1 MKFVDE
7 ATIDVAAGDG
17 GAGCAS
23 FRREKFI
30 PFGGPNGGDGGRG
43 GSVFAIAD
51 RNINTLID
59 YRYARRHIAKNG
71 EQGRGSD
78 QFGAAA
84 PDIEL
89 RMPVGTIIRN
99 AETGEVMTELLE
111 HGQRVRLAKGGD
123 GGFGN
128 LHFKTSTNRSPRQK
142 TPGWPGEAFKLQLEL
157 RVLADVGLLGM
168 PNAGKSTLIAAIS
181 NARPKIADYPFTTL
195 HPNLGVVRV
204 GPERSFVVADIPG
217 LIEGASEGAGLGHQF
232 LRHLQRTRLLLHI
245 VDAAPFDD
253 ADPVLQV
260 RAIVAELKK
269 YDPKLHAKPRWLVFN
284 KILVLRL
291 YQPSG
296 GTIQIDGHDVSD
308 LTLASLRGQIAVVQQ
323 GNFFLADTVREN
335 IALARPNAS
344 SASRIGCAGCAGRGL
359 CSPSRRWRVRDCNRW
374 SRPSGRTWPS
384 TSAKIRC
391 PTRASTKG

>member
-7 ATIDVAAGDG
+7 ATIDIAAGDG
-17 GAGCAS
+17 GSGCMS

-43 GSVFAIAD
+43 GSVWAVAD

-59 YRYARRHIAKNG
+59 YRYARRHDAKNG

-78 QFGAAA
+78 QFGAAGD
-84 PDIEL
+84 DITL
-89 RMPVGTIIRN
+89 RFPVGTIVSD
-99 AETGEVMTELLE
+99 AETGELIVELLD
-111 HGQRVRLAKGGD
+111 HGVPVLLAKGGD

-128 LHFKTSTNRSPRQK
+128 LHFKTSTNRAPRQK
-142 TPGWPGEAFKLQLEL
+142 TPGWPGEKKKLKLEL

-204 GPERSFVVADIPG
+204 GPERSFVVADVPG

-245 VDAAPFDD
+245 VDLAPFDD
-253 ADPVLQV
+253 GVDPVKQAK
-260 RAIVAELKK
+260 AIVAELKK
-269 YDPKLHAKPRWLVFN
+269 YDPKLHAKPRWLVLN
-284 KILVLRL
+284 KLDMVPEEEREARVK
-291 YQPSG
+291 
-296 GTIQIDGHDVSD
+296 D
-308 LTLASLRGQIAVVQQ
+308 
-323 GNFFLADTVREN
+323 FVRRFRWKGPVFA
-335 IALARPNAS
+335 ISALAREGLQPMIEKIHNHVA
-344 SASRIGCAGCAGRGL
+344 AEQREDPLPDLRFDAPIGDA
-359 CSPSRRWRVRDCNRW
+359 
-374 SRPSGRTWPS
+374 
-384 TSAKIRC
+384 
-391 PTRASTKG
+391 